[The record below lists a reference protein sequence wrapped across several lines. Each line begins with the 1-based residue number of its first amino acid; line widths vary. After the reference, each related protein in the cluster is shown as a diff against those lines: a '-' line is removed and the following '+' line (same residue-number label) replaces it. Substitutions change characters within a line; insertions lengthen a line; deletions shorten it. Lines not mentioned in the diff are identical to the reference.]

1 MATRDLLRHQVIKSL
16 MAQPTGNVADAA
28 IHLWEQMAIQIISI
42 VGEDGFNSLYARSIF
57 LTQSTFPWLAAGP
70 LAPQSDHRFAGLKT
84 SFEGQATSEAREANT
99 LLLITFTDILATLIG
114 EQLMTRILQLAW
126 GTDPS
131 NSTGKEIQT

>member
-42 VGEDGFNSLYARSIF
+42 VGKDGFNSLYARSIF

-84 SFEGQATSEAREANT
+84 SLEGQASGQASEANT
-99 LLLITFTDILATLIG
+99 LLLITFTDILASLIG
-114 EQLMTRILQLAW
+114 DQLTTRLLQLAW
-126 GTDPS
+126 GYRHF
-131 NSTGKEIQT
+131 E